1 MAMYPEKAANASSRY
16 SCSTCP
22 RLFFP
27 RRLDPV
33 LDRCKRDEH
42 AVIAPQVPT
51 GGAVRQAVLNHA
63 PHGGGN
69 DAVGVMPVGHRQIQ
83 HVGVEV
89 MIAALAIVL
98 GI

>member
-1 MAMYPEKAANASSRY
+1 M
-16 SCSTCP
+16 
-22 RLFFP
+22 
-27 RRLDPV
+27 
-33 LDRCKRDEH
+33 
-42 AVIAPQVPT
+42 PT

-83 HVGVEV
+83 HVGIEV

-98 GI
+98 GIRHVQVARPPMNRVAQLMQFAMASPQARSSAVA